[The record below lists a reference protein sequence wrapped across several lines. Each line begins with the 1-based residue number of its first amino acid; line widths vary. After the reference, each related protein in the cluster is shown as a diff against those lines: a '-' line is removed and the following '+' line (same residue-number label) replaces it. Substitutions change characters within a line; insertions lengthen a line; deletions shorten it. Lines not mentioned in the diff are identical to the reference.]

1 MISVEKEVR
10 LSIYVCM
17 FVYVCMYVSMYVC
30 MYERIKVGA
39 WLFSLSDQAQVV
51 RSIIGIVSLIL
62 QVCRV
67 LI

>member
-17 FVYVCMYVSMYVC
+17 FVCVCMYVC

-62 QVCRV
+62 QVYRI
-67 LI
+67 LT